1 MITERRVSGPS
12 AKDRAT
18 ATRMKRVALVLLGTM
33 ILWILVQDFGSQQGW
48 PPRYALL
55 ADLAA
60 LAAFVWALVTTWR
73 LWKQRN
79 D

>member
-1 MITERRVSGPS
+1 MTPPLD
-12 AKDRAT
+12 KDRAR
-18 ATRMKRVALVLLGTM
+18 ASQMKRVALVLLGT
-33 ILWILVQDFGSQQGW
+33 IFLWVVVQDYGSQQGW

-55 ADLAA
+55 ADMAA

-79 D
+79 Q

>member
-1 MITERRVSGPS
+1 MAPPS
-12 AKDRAT
+12 EKDRAF
-18 ATRMKRVALVLLGTM
+18 AAQMKRVGIVLLGT
-33 ILWILVQDFGSQQGW
+33 IVLWVLVQDYGSQQNW

-55 ADLAA
+55 ADMAA

>member
-1 MITERRVSGPS
+1 VKNSRDIGPS
-12 AKDRAT
+12 DKDRAF
-18 ATRMKRVALVLLGTM
+18 AAQMKRVGKVLAGT
-33 ILWILVQDFGSQQGW
+33 IVLYVIVQAIGGQQNW
-48 PPRYALL
+48 PPRFALL

-79 D
+79 E

>member
-1 MITERRVSGPS
+1 MTQPLDKER
-12 AKDRAT
+12 AFA
-18 ATRMKRVALVLLGTM
+18 AQMKRVGMVLLGT
-33 ILWILVQDFGSQQGW
+33 IVLWVLVQDYGSQQNW
-48 PPRYALL
+48 APRYALL
-55 ADLAA
+55 ADMAA

>member
-1 MITERRVSGPS
+1 MIIEGMTPPS
-12 AKDRAT
+12 DKDRAF
-18 ATRMKRVALVLLGTM
+18 AAQMKRVAFVLLAT
-33 ILWILVQDFGSQQGW
+33 IFLWVVVQDYGGQQGW

>member
-1 MITERRVSGPS
+1 MTPPS
-12 AKDRAT
+12 DKDRAF
-18 ATRMKRVALVLLGTM
+18 AAQAKRVGLVLLGT
-33 ILWILVQDFGSQQGW
+33 IVLWVLVQDFGSQHGW